1 MGWIAFSIA
10 VFFCLALL
18 VSWLRERTAESR
30 GMALF
35 LDNLTEEQRRQYRT
49 SGYFECVGSITGNCY
64 RIYHGKSRN
73 VVKLDLDN
81 ARSGRCFAPQGDLVE
96 GDCMLGQKIAIENY
110 EEDVIKTA
118 LPF

>member
-1 MGWIAFSIA
+1 M
-10 VFFCLALL
+10 
-18 VSWLRERTAESR
+18 AESK
-30 GMALF
+30 GMAL
-35 LDNLTEEQRRQYRT
+35 LLGNLTEEQRRQYLT
-49 SGYFECVGSITGNCY
+49 SGYFECVGSATGKCY

-73 VVKLDLDN
+73 VVELHLDH
-81 ARSGRCFAPQGDLVE
+81 ARSGRCFVPQGDLVE